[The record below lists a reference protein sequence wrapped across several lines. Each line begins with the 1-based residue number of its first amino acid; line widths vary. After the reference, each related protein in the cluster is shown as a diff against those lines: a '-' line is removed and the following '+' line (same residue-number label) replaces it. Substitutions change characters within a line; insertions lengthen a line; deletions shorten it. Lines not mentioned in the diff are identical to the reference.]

1 MSSKSN
7 SDDSASQPGKLF
19 ILSGPSGSGKSTV
32 IARALQ
38 DAALPVRLAISAT
51 TRPPRP
57 GEIPGRHYHFWSHEQ
72 FEQGIQEGRFLEW
85 ADVYGH
91 RYGTL
96 KDEVE
101 PYLRQGQ
108 SVLLEVDVQGGMQI
122 RQVHPDAILVFI
134 RTSSLESYEQ
144 RLRQRRTDNETS
156 MQKRLA
162 SAAREL
168 QVGQHHYQY
177 QIINDDLEQAVQQLK
192 TIMHSRIGGIH
203 AG

>member
-85 ADVYGH
+85 ADV
-91 RYGTL
+91 
-96 KDEVE
+96 
-101 PYLRQGQ
+101 
-108 SVLLEVDVQGGMQI
+108 
-122 RQVHPDAILVFI
+122 
-134 RTSSLESYEQ
+134 
-144 RLRQRRTDNETS
+144 
-156 MQKRLA
+156 
-162 SAAREL
+162 
-168 QVGQHHYQY
+168 
-177 QIINDDLEQAVQQLK
+177 
-192 TIMHSRIGGIH
+192 
-203 AG
+203 